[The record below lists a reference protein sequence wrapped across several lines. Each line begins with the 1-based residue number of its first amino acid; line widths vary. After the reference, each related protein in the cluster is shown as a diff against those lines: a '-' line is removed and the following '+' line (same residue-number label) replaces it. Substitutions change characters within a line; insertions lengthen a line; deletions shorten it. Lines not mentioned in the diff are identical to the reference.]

1 MLKKQYQRIAP
12 LPYFKEQLISWLEKV
27 EKFRQDKQLYD
38 NFSDIFIKFSKLVE
52 ELEGELYNEKQE

>member
-1 MLKKQYQRIAP
+1 M
-12 LPYFKEQLISWLEKV
+12 QLISWLEKG
-27 EKFRQDKQLYD
+27 EKLRQDKQLCT